1 MSNEF
6 IEYMKKQIDEAEKHN
21 EKYKEEQSNKP
32 KRRPKYLND
41 KEAME
46 LAKEKNCTRKMTL
59 DIRRFLCYYYTYQ
72 EIIMEKCDESFC
84 VG

>member
-1 MSNEF
+1 MMPCDGMSNEF

-46 LAKEKNCTRKMTL
+46 LAKEKGVL
-59 DIRRFLCYYYTYQ
+59 
-72 EIIMEKCDESFC
+72 EK
-84 VG
+84 